1 MKWHIALLSLAFV
14 TSSLAE
20 LTYVEAYDRVFAY
33 VLYDL
38 DVTVWGPGKGYM
50 APTCRGSRS
59 DKSCTFDEFINFV
72 TFGEAASSPSYYELD
87 GSYQL
92 TTGTIV
98 ALADA
103 IMRLSSGRF
112 IDNVFYTKASELRI
126 WNDYGFVI
134 DGSQTVAPQRDISI
148 SRHLKNLEMVLG
160 AVSISRG
167 AALNMESLATLRNN
181 VKDVIWQVSEKE
193 DDFIKRKWTEIDWDE
208 TVKNYPDMKKPDTD
222 MFKAI
227 TDQLQDFNMKHR
239 EELTVKYKVM
249 NMPLTCFIPKY

>member
-1 MKWHIALLSLAFV
+1 MKWPIVLLSLAFA
-14 TSSLAE
+14 TPSLAE
-20 LTYVEAYDRVFAY
+20 LTYVEAYDRVFAF

-38 DVTVWGPGKGYM
+38 DVTVWGPGKGYI
-50 APTCRGSRS
+50 APKCRGSRS
-59 DKSCTFDEFINFV
+59 DESCTFDEFINFV
-72 TFGEAASSPSYYELD
+72 EFGEAASSPSYYELD

-92 TTGTIV
+92 TTSTIV

-103 IMRLSSGRF
+103 IMRLSGGKF
-112 IDNVFYTKASELRI
+112 IDNVFETKSSELRI

-160 AVSISRG
+160 AVSLSRG

-181 VKDVIWQVSEKE
+181 MKTVIWQVTEKE
-193 DDFIKRKWTEIDWDE
+193 SDFIKRKWTEIDWDE
-208 TVKNYPDMKKPDTD
+208 TVKKYPEMKDPNSV
-222 MFKAI
+222 MFKEI
-227 TDQLQDFNMKHR
+227 TDQLQDFNKNHR
-239 EELTVKYKVM
+239 EKLTVKHKVM